1 MPRDPNDNYTNSA
14 LRAGDS
20 DPYPQRL
27 VGEFISQVVSN
38 DWVND
43 EYKLIVLKVHAH
55 ALKTYAGGVS
65 PSMLRRL
72 TAPKC
77 GCGAR

>member
-1 MPRDPNDNYTNSA
+1 MPRDPNENYTNSA

-20 DPYPQRL
+20 DPYPERL

-38 DWVND
+38 DWVNE

-55 ALKTYAGGVS
+55 ALKAYAGQMFHLCV
-65 PSMLRRL
+65 RRL
-72 TAPKC
+72 TAPRC
-77 GCGAR
+77 GCAGR